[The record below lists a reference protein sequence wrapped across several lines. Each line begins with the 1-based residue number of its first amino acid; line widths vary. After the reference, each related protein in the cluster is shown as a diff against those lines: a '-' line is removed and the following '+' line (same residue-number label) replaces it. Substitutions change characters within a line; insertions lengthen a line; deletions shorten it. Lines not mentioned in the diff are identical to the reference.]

1 MPKNVHPNV
10 EELPNVSL
18 LHLDELSKMSDKT
31 LQARKAHVPKATQI
45 VESAIVE
52 FNQWMETR
60 KFAPALQ
67 AVKKLMVDIQ
77 QQELEAQRKK
87 NPSLNSDHAIA
98 VSERLIQKLT
108 NRMANHLR
116 ESENTVESVKA
127 LETLFNVSTHE

>member
-1 MPKNVHPNV
+1 MPKNVHSNV

-18 LHLDELSKMSDKT
+18 LHFDELSKMSDKT
-31 LQARKAHVPKATQI
+31 LLARKAHVPKATQI
-45 VESAIVE
+45 IESAIVE

-87 NPSLNSDHAIA
+87 NPSLNSDHAVA